1 MSVSIALVTGETGL
15 GSSATAGIACG
26 IIFSALIFTA
36 EIVFFKYFYSGHMAS
51 GFDRSVRYQA

>member
-1 MSVSIALVTGETGL
+1 LITGESGL

-26 IIFSALIFTA
+26 IIFSAIIFTA
-36 EIVFFKYFYSGHMAS
+36 EIIFFKFFYSGNMAS